1 MTASI
6 WSTPPG
12 LAFSAFPALT
22 LLRFMHNHH
31 LLQLLDRPTWLTI
44 EGGSHNYVRRVVSKL
59 PDGALRLGD
68 AGNVHKVRRD
78 GEKWIVHVGDHSE
91 HFHRVIF
98 ACHADTAL
106 ALLDESSD
114 PDASAALAN
123 FKFSENEAV
132 LHADEQVSAR
142 VPRSIAQH

>member
-44 EGGSHNYVRRVVSKL
+44 KGGSHNYVQRVVSRL

-68 AGNVHKVRRD
+68 AGSVTKVHRD
-78 GEKWIVHVGDHSE
+78 GEEWVVHVGNRSE
-91 HFHRVIF
+91 RFDRVIF

-106 ALLDESSD
+106 SLLDGSAD

-132 LHADEQVSAR
+132 LHADERVSA
-142 VPRSIAQH
+142 PALDASA